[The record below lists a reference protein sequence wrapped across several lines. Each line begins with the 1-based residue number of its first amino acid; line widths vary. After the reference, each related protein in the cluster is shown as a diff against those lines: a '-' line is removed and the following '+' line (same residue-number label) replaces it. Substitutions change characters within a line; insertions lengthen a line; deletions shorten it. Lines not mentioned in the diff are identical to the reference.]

1 GAVAYVHGSH
11 TTDVFPD
18 GIFNYHWVD
27 DHFNVAADVGTACD
41 DANRSLRQLGIGVP
55 KLSQQIFLQ
64 CAIDVNSRDFEK
76 VSLALRE
83 QGWKPRRPTDRSN
96 DLMNSRP
103 SNTPKRS
110 LLLRWNGIIG
120 GIPCERRYCGT
131 QRCLSAAVVARDSSC
146 ELVRPMSLLY
156 HKRCSP

>member
-1 GAVAYVHGSH
+1 
-11 TTDVFPD
+11 
-18 GIFNYHWVD
+18 
-27 DHFNVAADVGTACD
+27 
-41 DANRSLRQLGIGVP
+41 
-55 KLSQQIFLQ
+55 
-64 CAIDVNSRDFEK
+64 
-76 VSLALRE
+76 
-83 QGWKPRRPTDRSN
+83 
-96 DLMNSRP
+96 MNSRP

-156 HKRCSP
+156 HKRRVTQLVRLNWYFAVGIAIRR

>member
-27 DHFNVAADVGTACD
+27 DHFNVAADVD
-41 DANRSLRQLGIGVP
+41 R
-55 KLSQQIFLQ
+55 LS
-64 CAIDVNSRDFEK
+64 
-76 VSLALRE
+76 
-83 QGWKPRRPTDRSN
+83 
-96 DLMNSRP
+96 
-103 SNTPKRS
+103 
-110 LLLRWNGIIG
+110 
-120 GIPCERRYCGT
+120 ERRYCGT